1 MLKKQAGKFVTPPY
15 IQVLVQSEQ
24 FCFHVFRLVFFF
36 FFFLQYCMACRIL
49 VSQPGMEPRTHQ
61 LKHRVLI
68 SGVPGNS
75 HRFNAFLNI
84 MLVKKESSQGKALNL
99 CSSWDT
105 RYRVWRKGP
114 CWWTSLRAGIK
125 CWKTWKTGWVKQGED
140 PVLVPPSNNKTKSQY
155 LRPQKLFMGKN
166 QRSQL

>member
-24 FCFHVFRLVFFF
+24 FCFHVFRLFCVFFF
-36 FFFLQYCMACRIL
+36 LVFFLQYCMACRIL

-75 HRFNAFLNI
+75 HRFNVFKYYAC
-84 MLVKKESSQGKALNL
+84 KKNPLRVGKG
-99 CSSWDT
+99 S
-105 RYRVWRKGP
+105 
-114 CWWTSLRAGIK
+114 
-125 CWKTWKTGWVKQGED
+125 
-140 PVLVPPSNNKTKSQY
+140 
-155 LRPQKLFMGKN
+155 
-166 QRSQL
+166 